1 MFILFIIHG
10 EENEQELICDRG
22 ETKREKKSL
31 EFKNETGRIG
41 IDFNL
46 EERKK
51 KWAKWVLIT

>member
-1 MFILFIIHG
+1 M
-10 EENEQELICDRG
+10 LICERG

-31 EFKNETGRIG
+31 EFKNETGRKC

-51 KWAKWVLIT
+51 NEPNGF

>member
-51 KWAKWVLIT
+51 NEPNEF